1 MDVRDALLARYSV
14 RAFLDRPVDLD
25 LVRDMLSVSARAP
38 SGGNLQPWT
47 VHVLAGDAIERFKA
61 LIASKMDAG
70 VVEKPEFNVYPPQI
84 WEPLR
89 GRRSTAARRRFEAC
103 GLVESPETTRVMQ
116 RLNYSFFG
124 APVGLF
130 FFLDR
135 RAGPPQWGDV
145 GIMMQSFM
153 LLALDHGLATCPQE
167 IWSNWPQSI
176 AEFMNIPDDLMLYSG
191 MSLGYADHEAAIN
204 SFRTDR
210 EPLQGF
216 AHFHVD

>member
-1 MDVRDALLARYSV
+1 MNVRDAVLARHSV
-14 RAFLDRPVDLD
+14 RAFLGRPVDLD
-25 LVRDMLSVSARAP
+25 RVRDMLEVSARAP

-47 VHVLAGDAIERFKA
+47 VHVLSGDALERFKA
-61 LIASKMDAG
+61 LIAAKMDAG
-70 VVEKPEFNVYPPQI
+70 ETETPEFNVYPPGI

-89 GRRSTAARRRFEAC
+89 GRRSAAARKRFDAC
-103 GLVESPETTRVMQ
+103 GLVESPETTRLMH

-145 GIMMQSFM
+145 GMMMQSFM
-153 LLALDHGLATCPQE
+153 LLALDYGLATCPQE
-167 IWSNWPQSI
+167 IWSNWPKTI
-176 AEFMNIPDDLMLYSG
+176 ARFMNIPEGLMLYSG
-191 MSLGYADHEAAIN
+191 MSLGYADDQAAIN

-210 EPLQGF
+210 EPLKGF
-216 AHFHVD
+216 AHFHAE

>member
-1 MDVRDALLARYSV
+1 MNVRDAILARYSV
-14 RAFLDRPVDLD
+14 RAFQNRPVDLD
-25 LVRDMLSVSARAP
+25 LVRDMLAVASRAP

-47 VHVLAGDAIERFKA
+47 VHVLAGASIERFKA

-70 VVEKPEFNVYPPQI
+70 VVETPEFNVYPPQL
-84 WEPLR
+84 WDPLR
-89 GRRSTAARRRFEAC
+89 ARRSTAARKRFDAC
-103 GLVESPETTRVMQ
+103 GLPENAETTRVMQ

-167 IWSNWPQSI
+167 IWSNWPKTI
-176 AEFMNIPDDLMLYSG
+176 AEFMEIPEGLMLYSG
-191 MSLGYADHEAAIN
+191 MSLGYADETAAIN
-204 SFRTDR
+204 SFRTER
-210 EPLQGF
+210 VPVAEF
-216 AHFHVD
+216 AKFWID

>member
-1 MDVRDALLARYSV
+1 MNVRDALLARYSV
-14 RAFLDRPVDLD
+14 RAFQDRPVDLD
-25 LVRDMLSVSARAP
+25 LVRDMLSVAARAP

-47 VHVLAGDAIERFKA
+47 VHVLAGTAIERFKA
-61 LIASKMDAG
+61 MIAARMDAG
-70 VVEKPEFNVYPPQI
+70 VVEQPEFNVYPPQL

-89 GRRSTAARRRFEAC
+89 ARRSTAARKRFAAC
-103 GLVESPETTRVMQ
+103 GLEESPETTRLMQ

-167 IWSNWPQSI
+167 IWSNWPKSI
-176 AEFMNIPDDLMLYSG
+176 AEFMNIPEGLMLYSG
-191 MSLGYADHEAAIN
+191 MSLGYADEQAAIN
-204 SFRTDR
+204 SFRTER
-210 EPLQGF
+210 EPLQDF
-216 AHFHVD
+216 SHFHVD

>member
-1 MDVRDALLARYSV
+1 MNVRDAILARHSV
-14 RAFLDRPVDLD
+14 RAFQDRPVDLD
-25 LVRDMLSVSARAP
+25 LVRDMLSVVSRSP

-47 VHVLAGDAIERFKA
+47 VHVLAGASIERFKA

-70 VVEKPEFNVYPPQI
+70 QVEQPEFNVYPPNL

-89 GRRSTAARRRFEAC
+89 ARRSGAARRRFEAC
-103 GLVESPETTRVMQ
+103 GLPETPETTRVMQ
-116 RLNYSFFG
+116 KLNYSFFG

-135 RAGPPQWGDV
+135 RAGPPQWGDL

-167 IWSNWPQSI
+167 IWSNWPKTI
-176 AEFMNIPDDLMLYSG
+176 AEFMQVPEGLMLYSG
-191 MSLGYADHEAAIN
+191 MSLGYADEAAAIN
-204 SFRTDR
+204 GFRTER
-210 EPLQGF
+210 VPVEGF
-216 AHFHVD
+216 ATFWTE